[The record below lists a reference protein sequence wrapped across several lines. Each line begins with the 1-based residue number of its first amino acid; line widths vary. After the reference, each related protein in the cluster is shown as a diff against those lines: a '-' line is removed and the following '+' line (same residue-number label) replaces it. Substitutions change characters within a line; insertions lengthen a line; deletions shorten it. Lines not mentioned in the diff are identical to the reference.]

1 MRGVLTFAL
10 GFLVVALATAQ
21 DKKADAPTAR
31 YGVAADL
38 ETYPQVSAKQ
48 ALASVAKA
56 LERKRVE
63 YVLAHLANPEFVD
76 ESVQRLGGKFDELV
90 REVGTHL
97 ADNPKETQA
106 FFRLLKEGNVEE
118 TGTSAKATHKD
129 IPGRQIALT
138 QKGGRWFMNNENE
151 GEKKKN

>member
-1 MRGVLTFAL
+1 MLRLKLPLPVTEIPPMRGAVTIVI
-10 GFLVVALATAQ
+10 GFLVVTLAVGQ
-21 DKKADAPTAR
+21 DKKADAPAAR

-63 YVLAHLANPEFVD
+63 YVLAHLAYPEFVD

-97 ADNPKETQA
+97 ADNPKETKA
-106 FFRLLKEGNVEE
+106 FVRLLK
-118 TGTSAKATHKD
+118 
-129 IPGRQIALT
+129 
-138 QKGGRWFMNNENE
+138 
-151 GEKKKN
+151 